1 MIPLITVGSLGLDT
15 LETPFE
21 RVERVLGGSVAYFAL
36 AARLY
41 TDVGIVAAVGDDF
54 PEQHVK
60 LLESKGIDL
69 TGLQREPGA
78 TFFWS
83 GRYH

>member
-21 RVERVLGGSVAYFAL
+21 RAERVLGGSVAYFAL

-54 PEQHVK
+54 PDEHV
-60 LLESKGIDL
+60 
-69 TGLQREPGA
+69 
-78 TFFWS
+78 
-83 GRYH
+83 